1 MFAGASSV
9 DYLTWDDAEEAMA
22 LVKLLPL
29 RNNPPTF
36 EKLLGAL
43 RSVASSVYTSASLI
57 AQVEDTWLMLSRTLS
72 LPSSAIPLSG
82 QQWDLLA
89 MAILIALKHKRLTGQ
104 GGSTLDDSLLE
115 MKVRR
120 VIRLI

>member
-104 GGSTLDDSLLE
+104 GGSTLDDSLIE